1 MAIYQK
7 PFTINQEFNTNDYL
21 TNDTELTKREG
32 NTLFITKENEGSSW
46 EDFVEYIRD
55 TYGLE
60 FSLDDSPQTHT
71 KITGIADVDIA
82 LERIS
87 L

>member
-46 EDFVEYIRD
+46 EDLCSQLYYQRLIR
-55 TYGLE
+55 
-60 FSLDDSPQTHT
+60 
-71 KITGIADVDIA
+71 
-82 LERIS
+82 R
-87 L
+87 